1 MHRVEHFLTGDVDLH
16 PHLLGQGVCA
26 VVQLL
31 VADAA
36 LADVHQHDH
45 GEHALQ
51 DALGHVFDVDVELTA
66 QGSNFC
72 DDATVSRPMTVMNA
86 FIFLTPNS

>member
-1 MHRVEHFLTGDVDLH
+1 MQF
-16 PHLLGQGVCA
+16 
-26 VVQLL
+26 L

-36 LADVHQHDH
+36 MADVHQHDH

-72 DDATVSRPMTVMNA
+72 DDADGVVADDRDECFHIPY
-86 FIFLTPNS
+86 PH

>member
-26 VVQLL
+26 VVQFL

-36 LADVHQHDH
+36 MADVHQHDH

-51 DALGHVFDVDVELTA
+51 DALGHVFDVDVELTS

-72 DDATVSRPMTVMNA
+72 DDADGVVADDRDECFHIPY
-86 FIFLTPNS
+86 PH